1 MAAEPSA
8 HFIREDVMKKLVA
21 LSIAA
26 LFAGTSLGVLATE
39 VTRTDEVRPDP
50 SVKREARKA
59 KTKVKRTAKK
69 TKAKTKAAA
78 SRAEDRTE
86 AAANRAR

>member
-1 MAAEPSA
+1 
-8 HFIREDVMKKLVA
+8 MKKLIA

-26 LFAGTSLGVLATE
+26 LFAGSSLGVFAAE

-59 KTKVKRTAKK
+59 KNKVKRTAKK

-86 AAANRAR
+86 SAANRAREGR